1 MYTTKQQRYAEI
13 VRDYEDKYGALEN
26 ENENENE
33 TPTMFVITGPFRKYI
48 HDQMDDFEFNRNLL
62 VAVFAVFMLAP
73 TWMSI
78 AFTIVS
84 VLIYID
90 RTQNIFDGEILDI
103 NGRKIGVAIPSQEE
117 EGDGEARNFKETNDE
132 KKLNEALERAGLD
145 KSMERSVASIGS
157 TTTQFIF
164 GQKNVKQAEINV
176 GIDNSL
182 DEEIDEL
189 LDNQTEGILCI
200 MNSASYAI
208 KEDAGIVYNDNISGT
223 DTISENIVE
232 RMIGGTGNNKKAMA
246 FAEKVVRRHKE
257 LNKRYILAFIP
268 RGDKTMPQGGS
279 HAKQRIVDA
288 IRETSGRRMRVI
300 EVSGKQTKLFDID
313 EKDDDYEL
321 ENYHTEKLCKLIK
334 EKKITTSDGKTYGS
348 ADVFKT
354 KKRM

>member
-1 MYTTKQQRYAEI
+1 MFTTKQQRYAKI
-13 VRDYEDKYGALEN
+13 VRDYENMYGHLPSDED
-26 ENENENE
+26 EV
-33 TPTMFVITGPFRKYI
+33 TTMFVVTGPFRKHI

-62 VAVFAVFMLAP
+62 VVVFAAFMLAP
-73 TWMSI
+73 TWISI
-78 AFTIVS
+78 AFTIIA
-84 VLIYID
+84 VLIYIN
-90 RTQNIFDGEILDI
+90 RPQNVFDGEIIDI

-132 KKLNEALERAGLD
+132 KKLDEALERAGL
-145 KSMERSVASIGS
+145 KPNSMEKSVASIGS

-164 GQKNVKQAEINV
+164 GQKNVKQTEIDV

-189 LDNQTEGILCI
+189 LNNQMEGILCI

-208 KEDAGIVYNDNISGT
+208 KEDAGIVYNDNESGT

-257 LNKRYILAFIP
+257 LNKCYILAFIP

-279 HAKQRIVDA
+279 HAKQRIVDR
-288 IRETSGRRMRVI
+288 IRETSGSRMRLI
-300 EVSGKQTKLFDID
+300 EVSGKQTKLFEID
-313 EKDDDYEL
+313 ENDDDYEL

-334 EKKITTSDGKTYGS
+334 EKKIMTSDGKTYGS
-348 ADVFKT
+348 ADVF
-354 KKRM
+354 RRLEV

>member
-1 MYTTKQQRYAEI
+1 MNNT
-13 VRDYEDKYGALEN
+13 
-26 ENENENE
+26 
-33 TPTMFVITGPFRKYI
+33 
-48 HDQMDDFEFNRNLL
+48 EFNRGLI
-62 VAVFAVFMLAP
+62 FAVLAMFMLAP
-73 TWMSI
+73 NWMSI
-78 AFTIVS
+78 TFTIVS
-84 VLIYID
+84 SLIYID
-90 RTQNIFDGEILDI
+90 MSQNVFDGEILDI

-117 EGDGEARNFKETNDE
+117 EGDGETRNFKETNDE

-145 KSMERSVASIGS
+145 KTMEKSVASIGS

-164 GQKNVKQAEINV
+164 GQKNVKQTEIDV
-176 GIDNSL
+176 GIDNT
-182 DEEIDEL
+182 EIDEL
-189 LDNQTEGILCI
+189 LNNQTEGIMCI

-208 KEDAGIVYNDNISGT
+208 KEDAGIVYNDNASGT

-257 LNKRYILAFIP
+257 LNKRYILVFIP

-279 HAKQRIVDA
+279 HAKQRIVDK

-300 EVSGKQTKLFDID
+300 EVSGKQTKVFEID
-313 EKDDDYEL
+313 DNFEL

-334 EKKITTSDGKTYGS
+334 EKKITTSEGKTYGS